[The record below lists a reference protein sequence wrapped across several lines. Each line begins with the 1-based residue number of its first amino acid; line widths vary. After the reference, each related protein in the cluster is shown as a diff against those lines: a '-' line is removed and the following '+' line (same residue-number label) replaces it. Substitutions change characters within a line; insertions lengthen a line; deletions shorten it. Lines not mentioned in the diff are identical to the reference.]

1 MKFLVLVV
9 MAVSFLFAIVDINNA
24 TVKELTTLKG
34 VGVKKAE
41 KIVKYRKSHC
51 FKKVDDIIKVKGL
64 GEKFLKNN
72 RANIK
77 IGKCK
82 K

>member
-1 MKFLVLVV
+1 MKWILLMMISVV
-9 MAVSFLFAIVDINNA
+9 TLFATVDVNNA
-24 TVKELTTLKG
+24 GIEELTSLKG
-34 VGVKKAE
+34 IGTKKAQS
-41 KIVKYRKSHC
+41 IITYRKAHC